1 MRQREQPEGINQA
14 GMSLVELLV
23 AVAIGM
29 IGILIITQAYIT
41 GDKFNRSTLG
51 EGGAQTNGLIAL
63 YSIERDARMSGYGFN
78 NSGAL
83 GCGNIFWYFDPSYSS
98 NIGGGSLPN
107 ISLSPVLITFDT
119 VTPANADQVSVMY
132 SRESER
138 IMPTS
143 ISSFN
148 AKSSEVS
155 VDGTDGFKAGD
166 LVLLVNAGGCTLGK
180 ITQVQGV
187 AQKLQLNPG
196 ASGPHNPPAWGSFP
210 NNTYAGGDTILN
222 LGDPVLRTYLIGNGK
237 LRVSEALLSTGA
249 ATPVDL
255 VDGMIDMRALYG
267 KDTNADNIVDRYDT
281 TTPTNSAEWIQ
292 VLSIKIGILARI
304 GTYEKR
310 SVGATDCDATVTV
323 PTWSGSAVAGQVAVA
338 NPFQA
343 VSVAANNEGRCYRY
357 RVFETT
363 VPLRNMIWRAS

>member
-1 MRQREQPEGINQA
+1 MRQRRQPEGINQS
-14 GMSLVELLV
+14 GMSLIELLV

-51 EGGAQTNGLIAL
+51 EGGTQTNGLIAL

-98 NIGGGSLPN
+98 NIGGGTLPN
-107 ISLSPVLITFDT
+107 ISLSPVLITMDT
-119 VTPANADQVSVMY
+119 VTPANADQLTVMY

-166 LVLLVNAGGCTLGK
+166 LVLMVNASGCTLGS

-196 ASGPHNPPAWGSFP
+196 SGGPHNPSAWGSFP
-210 NNTYAGGDTILN
+210 TSYASGDSILN
-222 LGDPVLRTYLIGNGK
+222 LGNPVLRTYLIGNGK
-237 LRVSEALLSTGA
+237 LRVAEALLSTGA

-255 VDGMIDMRALYG
+255 VDGIIDMRALYG

-281 TTPTNSAEWIQ
+281 TTPANSAGWIQ

-304 GTYEKR
+304 GTYEQR
-310 SVGATDCDATVTV
+310 TVGAIDCDATTAV
-323 PTWSGSAVAGQVAVA
+323 PAWSGSVVAGQVAVA
-338 NPFQA
+338 NPFRA